1 LVKNK
6 KLIYKLKISGLN
18 TVFNIEIS
26 GLVTASRNLKKTLK
40 CHVLIVEISSFV
52 PCDPKQ
58 GITVNRNKK
67 EVG

>member
-26 GLVTASRNLKKTLK
+26 GLVTASKN
-40 CHVLIVEISSFV
+40 
-52 PCDPKQ
+52 
-58 GITVNRNKK
+58 
-67 EVG
+67 